1 MEEELRLK
9 VIARVRSDF
18 PTKFGV
24 PRQSG
29 LAPHQRSEVVFEPD
43 YRDENALRGIGQYS
57 HLWLLWGF
65 SALPERD
72 GWSPTVKPPKLGGNE
87 RVGVF
92 ATRSPNRPNPVGLS
106 CVKLEAV
113 EKREGEGTVLV
124 VSGADLMDGTPVYDV
139 KPYLPYAD
147 CRPEAEGGFG
157 EAHAGDRL
165 EVMFPPELL
174 ERIPEDG
181 REALTEALRLDPRPG
196 YKADPEE
203 PFGFAWRGF
212 DVRFTVRDGL
222 LTVTDVQPRGA
233 ARVKE

>member
-1 MEEELRLK
+1 MDGKRTLK
-9 VIARVRSDF
+9 AVARIRSDY
-18 PTKFGV
+18 PTKFGI

-29 LAPHQRSEVVFEPD
+29 LAPHQMSRVVFEPEF
-43 YRDENALRGIGQYS
+43 RDENALRGISQYT

-65 SALPERD
+65 SALPERE

-92 ATRSPNRPNPVGLS
+92 ATRSPNRPNPIGLS

-124 VSGADLMDGTPVYDV
+124 VSGADLMDGTPVWDV
-139 KPYLPYAD
+139 KPYLPYTD

-165 EVMFPPELL
+165 EVVFPPELL

-181 REALTEALRLDPRPG
+181 REALLEALRLDPRPG
-196 YKADPEE
+196 YKADPGE
-203 PFGFAWRGF
+203 PFGFAWREL
-212 DVRFTVRDGL
+212 DIRFRVDGGVL
-222 LTVTDVQPRGA
+222 AVTDVQPRGA